1 MKIDKETIEDIFGSE
16 DAETIIKLYEG
27 SDFTNYEDFF
37 IYSVQNYFNFLELDK
52 GIDPEKK
59 EILESVF
66 NGSN

>member
-1 MKIDKETIEDIFGSE
+1 MKIDKEMVEEVFGS

-37 IYSVQNYFNFLELDK
+37 VYSVQNYFNFLELDRD
-52 GIDPEKK
+52 IDSEKK

-66 NGSN
+66 NTNN